1 MLGVLSGLGD
11 EFFVNCSVDVS
22 SFKDISVFMLG
33 SVMVCWSVCVLLLGI
48 VVVCEV
54 FMAGVGSWMVLE
66 YFWKV
71 FASPSAISFGS
82 IAYLLSPRWRY
93 WIVEFYVLP
102 LMSLIFSILRPLGFS
117 WLWLRCMYSTIVFC
131 CV

>member
-1 MLGVLSGLGD
+1 MLSGSGD
-11 EFFVNCSVDVS
+11 EFFVNCSVDVN

-33 SVMVCWSVCVLLLGI
+33 FVVVCWSVCVLLLGI

-66 YFWKV
+66 YFWEV
-71 FASPSAISFGS
+71 FASFSAISFGS

-93 WIVEFYVLP
+93 WVVELDVLP
-102 LMSLIFSILRPLGFS
+102 LMFLIFSHT
-117 WLWLRCMYSTIVFC
+117 STVR
-131 CV
+131 V